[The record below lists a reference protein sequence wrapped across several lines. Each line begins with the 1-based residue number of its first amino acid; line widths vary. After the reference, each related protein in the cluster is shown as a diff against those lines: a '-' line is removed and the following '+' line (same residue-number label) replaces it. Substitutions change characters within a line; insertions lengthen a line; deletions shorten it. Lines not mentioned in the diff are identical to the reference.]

1 MGVLKTE
8 FSGDRSDLFQLA
20 LKTGVLTVLTFGLY
34 RFWQTTRVRRWYWSS
49 VRPGNSPM
57 EYTGSPLEMLMGF
70 FFAVIVLAI
79 YLTIFNVGYMFG
91 LTQLMQVSPE
101 ALFYGFIATPV
112 ALIPLYFVAQ
122 YRSRRYLLA
131 RTRWRGIRMAM
142 EPGAWGYAWRA
153 CMYWT
158 LTIMTLGLLWPLM
171 TFQLEKYL
179 TDRTWF
185 GNARFTQF
193 GHFGRLY
200 GPIIPFL
207 LGVYGTIALVVY
219 AVMSNE
225 LTFFWYVPM
234 TVILAGLGAAY
245 YRVSTTRLMAG
256 LKLLGDGL
264 EFDIHPSTRKLL
276 RIQIMGNLLSG
287 FLVSLVSP
295 VILGLVLGA
304 LFALGLIT
312 KETIFSMPVNLSIF
326 VSAITSLFIFVLLGA
341 FRQVFVTYPMVR
353 HFAETLE
360 IFEPSLLSGI
370 RQRRADN
377 GADGGGFAEAL
388 DVGAAF

>member
-1 MGVLKTE
+1 
-8 FSGDRSDLFQLA
+8 
-20 LKTGVLTVLTFGLY
+20 
-34 RFWQTTRVRRWYWSS
+34 
-49 VRPGNSPM
+49 
-57 EYTGSPLEMLMGF
+57 
-70 FFAVIVLAI
+70 
-79 YLTIFNVGYMFG
+79 
-91 LTQLMQVSPE
+91 
-101 ALFYGFIATPV
+101 
-112 ALIPLYFVAQ
+112 
-122 YRSRRYLLA
+122 
-131 RTRWRGIRMAM
+131 
-142 EPGAWGYAWRA
+142 
-153 CMYWT
+153 
-158 LTIMTLGLLWPLM
+158 M